1 MKTKN
6 ILSLSLL
13 LLLLCSSSIAGA
25 KQTYPSRYTRIDPQ
39 ATPSQHNILLYK
51 RKRIFSRKSVGTVGQ
66 AMHVWLRGT
75 GYRLSNMH
83 PDQNVYQLLQL
94 SLPEV
99 HRKLGTVS
107 IEEGMKAL
115 AGDPW
120 ELVVDPVHR
129 MVSCRLPDAYVQPM
143 LVMPA
148 SPTVQTTSRRTGMVA
163 HTHPSSASRRTTK
176 RCRTLFCN
184 VKTTSTLDL
193 IH

>member
-1 MKTKN
+1 M
-6 ILSLSLL
+6 
-13 LLLLCSSSIAGA
+13 
-25 KQTYPSRYTRIDPQ
+25 DPQ

-51 RKRIFSRKSVGTVGQ
+51 RKRIFSRKNVRTVGK

-107 IEEGMKAL
+107 IEEGLKAL

-120 ELVVDPVHR
+120 ELVIDPVHR
-129 MVSCRLPDAYVQPM
+129 MVSFRLPDAYVQPM

-148 SPTVQTTSRRTGMVA
+148 ASATQTVSRRTGRVA
-163 HTHPSSASRRTTK
+163 HTKSSSASRRKTK

-184 VKTTSTLDL
+184 VKTTSTLDW

>member
-1 MKTKN
+1 MKTKS

-13 LLLLCSSSIAGA
+13 LLLLCSNSFAGVN
-25 KQTYPSRYTRIDPQ
+25 QTYPSRYTRIDPQ

-51 RKRIFSRKSVGTVGQ
+51 RKRIFSRKSVRSVGQ

-75 GYRLSNMH
+75 GYKLSNMH

-99 HRKLGTVS
+99 HRKLGAVS
-107 IEEGMKAL
+107 IEEGLKAL

-120 ELVVDPVHR
+120 ELVIDPVHR
-129 MVSCRLPDAYVQPM
+129 MVSFRLPDAYVQPM

-148 SPTVQTTSRRTGMVA
+148 PTAHTVSRRTGMVA
-163 HTHPSSASRRTTK
+163 HTQSSSSNRRTMK
-176 RCRTLFCN
+176 RCWPLFCN
-184 VKTTSTLDL
+184 VKTTSTLDW

>member
-1 MKTKN
+1 
-6 ILSLSLL
+6 
-13 LLLLCSSSIAGA
+13 
-25 KQTYPSRYTRIDPQ
+25 
-39 ATPSQHNILLYK
+39 
-51 RKRIFSRKSVGTVGQ
+51 
-66 AMHVWLRGT
+66 
-75 GYRLSNMH
+75 MH

-107 IEEGMKAL
+107 IEEGLKAL

-120 ELVVDPVHR
+120 ELVIDPVHR
-129 MVSCRLPDAYVQPM
+129 MVSFRLPNAYAQPM

-148 SPTVQTTSRRTGMVA
+148 PAAQTDSRRTGTVA
-163 HTHPSSASRRTTK
+163 HTQSSSASRRTKK

-184 VKTTSTLDL
+184 VKTTSTLDW

>member
-1 MKTKN
+1 MKTKS

-13 LLLLCSSSIAGA
+13 LLLLCGNSFAGV

-51 RKRIFSRKSVGTVGQ
+51 RKRIFSRKSVRSVGQ

-107 IEEGMKAL
+107 IEEGLKAL

-129 MVSCRLPDAYVQPM
+129 MVSFRLPDAYVQPM

-148 SPTVQTTSRRTGMVA
+148 PAAQTDSRRAGTVT
-163 HTHPSSASRRTTK
+163 HTQSSSASRRTKK

-184 VKTTSTLDL
+184 VKTTSTLDW

>member
-1 MKTKN
+1 MKTKS

-13 LLLLCSSSIAGA
+13 LLLLCSNSFAGVN
-25 KQTYPSRYTRIDPQ
+25 QTYPSRYTRIDPQ

-51 RKRIFSRKSVGTVGQ
+51 RKRIFSRKSVRTVGQ
-66 AMHVWLRGT
+66 AIHVWLRGT

-99 HRKLGTVS
+99 HRKLGAVS
-107 IEEGMKAL
+107 IEEGLKAL

-120 ELVVDPVHR
+120 ELVIDPVHR
-129 MVSCRLPDAYVQPM
+129 MVSFRLPDAYVQPM

-148 SPTVQTTSRRTGMVA
+148 PTAHTVSRRTGMVA
-163 HTHPSSASRRTTK
+163 HTQSSSSNRRTMK
-176 RCRTLFCN
+176 RCWPLFCN
-184 VKTTSTLDL
+184 VKTTSTLDW